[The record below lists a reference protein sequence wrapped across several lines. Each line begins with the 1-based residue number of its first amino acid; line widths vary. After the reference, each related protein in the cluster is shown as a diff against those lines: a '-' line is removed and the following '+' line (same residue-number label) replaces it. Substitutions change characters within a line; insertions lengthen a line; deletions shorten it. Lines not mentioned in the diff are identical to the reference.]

1 MWAKCGLN
9 FYLCSMATI
18 KFLIQSNN
26 NPSGI
31 YVRLKEGRAIDIK
44 AKTKYLVNPE
54 EWSTSKGQPK
64 YLKDDYYKQLNED
77 LKSLSDQLLKYYNQ
91 CVKHEK
97 IDIEWLKNFINPKQ
111 KEDAITNKLVDY
123 IDYYTLH
130 KKNSIGS
137 STYKRNQVY
146 KNLIIRFEKE
156 ANVKFLIKDVNA
168 NFKLKFESYC
178 ERQNYAHNTIART
191 VKFIKTIC
199 RDARSNGIE
208 TSFQL
213 DSISVRLNKVD
224 KIYLT
229 IEELGKIEKKHYE
242 LEYLDNARDWLLI
255 SCETGQR
262 VSDFM
267 RFTHE
272 QIRYEA
278 GVPLI
283 EFTQVKTG
291 KIMAIPLSKR
301 VRAIL
306 DKRDG
311 KFPRK
316 ISDQRYNEYIK
327 EVCNLA
333 GINQNVNGSKIAEIT
348 PVKNGIK
355 IDTKTNRKV
364 AGVFPKYELVTSHIG
379 RRSFATNN
387 YGRIPTSLLINVTG
401 HSTESMFLEYIG
413 KSNTEKAIQLA
424 EYF

>member
-9 FYLCSMATI
+9 LYLCSMATI

-44 AKTKYLVNPE
+44 ARTKYLVNPE

-77 LKSLSDQLLKYYNQ
+77 LKSLSDQLLKHYNQ

-111 KEDAITNKLVDY
+111 KEDDITSKLVEY

-130 KKNSIGS
+130 KKNVIGS

-146 KNLIIRFEKE
+146 KKLIERFEKE
-156 ANVKFLIKDVNA
+156 SNVKFFIKDVNA
-168 NFKLKFESYC
+168 NFKLKFETYC
-178 ERQNYAHNTIART
+178 EQQGYAHNTIART

-199 RDARSNGIE
+199 RHARGNSIE

-213 DSISVRLNKVD
+213 DSISVRLSKVD

-229 IEELGKIEKKHYE
+229 SDELDKIEKKQFD
-242 LEYLDNARDWLLI
+242 LEHLDNARDWLLI
-255 SCETGQR
+255 SCDTGQR
-262 VSDFM
+262 VSDFI
-267 RFTHE
+267 RFTNE

-301 VRAIL
+301 VRSIL
-306 DKRDG
+306 DKRQG
-311 KFPRK
+311 KFPRR

-327 EVCNLA
+327 EVCKLA
-333 GINQNVNGSKIAEIT
+333 KLTQMVHGSKI
-348 PVKNGIK
+348 
-355 IDTKTNRKV
+355 DTDTIRKV
-364 AGVFPKYELVTSHIG
+364 SGVFPKYELVTSHIG
-379 RRSFATNN
+379 RRSFSTNN